1 MGTSGK
7 FPAPDG
13 TLTYKPAH
21 EIDIGFALMWAK
33 TIRRRDGV
41 NWWATNTPIGPAVAA
56 FRVTSEGAVRADA
69 WGPGTPWALDQLPA
83 LLGANDD
90 PSDFRPG
97 SDRLARIA
105 ERFPSPRIG
114 STGRWYE
121 ALATIAIGQRV
132 VRADAQQ
139 SRTRLA
145 RRHGTVFPDVP
156 IAVFPGPDA
165 ILTITDHEFHRVG
178 IERSRARVVRVAA
191 KYADKLEALDSAP
204 SADAEA
210 MLLRLPGVGPWTAG
224 LAMSI
229 AGGDPDAVP
238 VGDLHLPRMVTWA
251 LSGEEGDDSRMLELL
266 EPYRGHRMRVIRM
279 IKMAGAG
286 PPRRIPQ
293 PTRQDITRI

>member
-1 MGTSGK
+1 MAPSGQ

-13 TLTYKPAH
+13 FLKYKPGH
-21 EIDIGFALMWAK
+21 EINIGFCLMWAK
-33 TIRRRDGV
+33 TIRRHDGV
-41 NWWATNTPIGPAVAA
+41 NWWATESPIGPAVVA
-56 FRVTSEGAVRADA
+56 FRLASEGGVRADA
-69 WGPGTPWALDQLPA
+69 WGPGTPWVLDQLPA
-83 LLGANDD
+83 LLGAHDD
-90 PSDFRPG
+90 PADFRPRSG
-97 SDRLARIA
+97 RLAEIA
-105 ERFPSPRIG
+105 ERFPNPRIG

-139 SRTRLA
+139 SRARLA
-145 RRHGTVFPDVP
+145 QRYGTVFPDLP
-156 IAVFPGPDA
+156 AAVFPGPGA
-165 ILTITDHEFHRVG
+165 ILSITDHEFHRAG

-191 KYADKLEALDSAP
+191 KYADKLEALDSVP
-204 SADAEA
+204 FADAA
-210 MLLRLPGVGPWTAG
+210 STLLRLPGVGPWTTG

-279 IKMAGAG
+279 VKMAGAG
-286 PPRRIPQ
+286 PPRHIPQ